1 MKVLVVE
8 DDAALLVYVKDTLE
22 AEGHETRTAENGRQG
37 FKLYHEFKPDM
48 VISDI
53 QMPEISGLELL
64 KAIRRT
70 QSETI
75 MILMTAYG
83 SEEYAMQAL
92 RLGADNYLK
101 KPVRHADLLPLLR
114 KYDTLV
120 KNRTIRRQVFGMIVR
135 KEFTMLFDTNIEQL
149 PRIVDHLVLETGN
162 IFSERERLS
171 IRLGLFELLANAV
184 EHGNLGITRAEK
196 RNALQAGTLTE
207 LYTER
212 LAVSELAARKITVKC
227 LLEPQNCEW
236 VISDEGKGFDWQ
248 TVIRSQQK
256 TSDSLAEH
264 SRGILVAQYQF
275 DDCKYLGT
283 GNSVRVRKLA
293 RHNEKQHDEKP
304 HDEQWYEFEIQPVNI
319 DSS

>member
-70 QSETI
+70 QNETI

-101 KPVRHADLLPLLR
+101 KPVRHSDLLPLLR
-114 KYDTLV
+114 KYDTLI
-120 KNRTIRRQVFGMIVR
+120 KNRTMRQQVLGMIMR
-135 KEFTMLFDTNIEQL
+135 KEFTMQFGTSIERL

-196 RNALQAGTLTE
+196 REALQAGALTQ

-212 LAVSELAARKITVKC
+212 LTVLELAARKITVKC
-227 LLEPQNCEW
+227 ILEPQTCEW

-248 TVIRSQQK
+248 AMSRSQQK
-256 TSDSLAEH
+256 TFDSLAEH
-264 SRGILVAQYQF
+264 GRGILVAQYQF
-275 DDCKYLGT
+275 DECQYVGA

-293 RHNEKQHDEKP
+293 RHNEKR
-304 HDEQWYEFEIQPVNI
+304 HDEQ
-319 DSS
+319 